1 MSVVPDQAQSLR
13 DLMNASV
20 PPVVAVRAPVPRPA
34 APRRARI
41 VAVASGKGGVGKTNV
56 AVNLAYCL
64 SMAGRRVLLM
74 DADMGTA
81 NADVLCDLIPNGTL
95 AHVVAGRRT
104 LRQIM
109 LKGPGGFA
117 LIPGTSGLANMAALG
132 EAQLRTLMRQ
142 LQSFE
147 KEVDLILLDTGAGVS
162 PNVLSFVQ
170 RADQLLV
177 VTTPEPPAITDAYA
191 MIKVVARKDPH
202 PQVLVVVNQVH
213 DLAEARGVFARVDAT
228 CRRFLDLGIRFAG
241 HVVHDRRV
249 TTAVRRRRP
258 FTLDCPSAAASVC
271 IRELAD
277 RINGQM
283 SRTGS
288 AGQRAGMRRSVRP

>member
-20 PPVVAVRAPVPRPA
+20 APVVAVRAPVPRPA

-81 NADVLCDLIPNGTL
+81 N